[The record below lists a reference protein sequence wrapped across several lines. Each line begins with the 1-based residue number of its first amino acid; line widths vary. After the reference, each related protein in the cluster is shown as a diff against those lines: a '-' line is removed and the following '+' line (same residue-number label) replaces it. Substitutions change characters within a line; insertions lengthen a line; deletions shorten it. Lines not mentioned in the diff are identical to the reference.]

1 MNNKNKLE
9 DLKDKLD
16 KIQLNHEEKRPKYKK
31 MVLDSASK

>member
-16 KIQLNHEEKRPKYKK
+16 KIQLNHEEKRPTH
-31 MVLDSASK
+31 SERI